1 MEIIEEGKNI
11 YECGQ
16 CGCKFRLTSEKEIKR
31 DNWKFVEE
39 GFILTYHVR
48 AYYDSVKC
56 PHCGNEIII
65 KWR

>member
-11 YECGQ
+11 YECSE

-31 DNWKFVEE
+31 NNWKFVKD
-39 GFILTYHVR
+39 GFIITYYIR

-56 PHCGNEIII
+56 PQCGNEVII
-65 KWR
+65 KWY